1 MTHWRVRSFF
11 VDSQLEEFLNSVK
24 LGPEQIREM
33 HSVVQ
38 GPRTGVRMVFVLNE
52 TQLADEEAWV
62 ARTSTPRASRGGSTA
77 PTA

>member
-1 MTHWRVRSFF
+1 MAHWRVRSFF

-24 LGPEQIREM
+24 LEPEQIREM